1 MLAMP
6 DKLINWIYDQDF
18 VVTDQN
24 IVEAKK
30 KNLGIFTQFL
40 IDYQNK
46 NIEISDLQRLV
57 SLHWI

>member
-1 MLAMP
+1 MP

-30 KNLGIFTQFL
+30 KLRNFNTMF
-40 IDYQNK
+40 D
-46 NIEISDLQRLV
+46 
-57 SLHWI
+57 